1 MSKPALTFRRNWIRT
16 NDILLPKQALY
27 QAELHAAN
35 SICQISMLLPA
46 LSGTHWQL
54 TCPGTGATRFSIK
67 PTKNNGVSALRFLVD
82 PPGVE
87 PAHPQHRF
95 CLPIGCSGF
104 PPSVYT
110 HLISELSAYCVGL
123 RQALAFTSPSL
134 FSSTRRT
141 RTGRLPKEHPTTSF
155 GFYYKGR
162 QRRNIAMPLPF
173 RTEPIFA
180 SGRFATL
187 PLAIRSGAK
196 IKSFVDRV
204 FTCIARGVLSSLPGC
219 LHYTAAAGVLSTPD
233 INRCSFRRPLRAR

>member
-1 MSKPALTFRRNWIRT
+1 M
-16 NDILLPKQALY
+16 
-27 QAELHAAN
+27 
-35 SICQISMLLPA
+35 
-46 LSGTHWQL
+46 
-54 TCPGTGATRFSIK
+54 
-67 PTKNNGVSALRFLVD
+67 RFLVD

-173 RTEPIFA
+173 RTEPTFT
-180 SGRFATL
+180 SGKFATL
-187 PLAIRSGAK
+187 PPAIRSGAK
-196 IKSFVDRV
+196 RFLVAGAGLERCDLVVMSHASYQLLYPASGSG
-204 FTCIARGVLSSLPGC
+204 TALS
-219 LHYTAAAGVLSTPD
+219 
-233 INRCSFRRPLRAR
+233 